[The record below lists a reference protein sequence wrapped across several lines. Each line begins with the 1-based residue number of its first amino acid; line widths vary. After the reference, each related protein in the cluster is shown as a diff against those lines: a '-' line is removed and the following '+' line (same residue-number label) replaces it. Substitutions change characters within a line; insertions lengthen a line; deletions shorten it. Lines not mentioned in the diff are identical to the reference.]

1 MVAKDGGAPVKSLV
15 RGVFLLAALSAI
27 SRAQHGNWPS
37 PPQAADKSSASM
49 ISNSPKPA
57 VARVDYEREAKEIL
71 ELSQSL
77 QSDVQRVNQGIL
89 PKETIERL
97 KRIEKLSKHL
107 RSELGQ

>member
-37 PPQAADKSSASM
+37 PPQAADKSSTAM
-49 ISNSPKPA
+49 TPNSQKLA
-57 VARVDYEREAKEIL
+57 VARADYEEQAKEIL

-77 QSDVQRVNQGIL
+77 QADLRQVNRGIL
-89 PKETIERL
+89 PKETIEKL